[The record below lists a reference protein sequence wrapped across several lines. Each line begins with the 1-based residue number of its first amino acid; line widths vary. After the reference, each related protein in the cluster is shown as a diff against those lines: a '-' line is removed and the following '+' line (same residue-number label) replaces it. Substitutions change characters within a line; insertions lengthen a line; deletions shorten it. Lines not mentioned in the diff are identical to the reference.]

1 MKRFIVLV
9 TLILVGASLLMPT
22 FAFADKVQEADRRN
36 ARDRANKLAQNG
48 NWKGVQIEYKKLLKL
63 KKVSMCYQDYYI
75 GALAARE
82 LDGAD
87 KMLTRLWGAQ
97 ARLNKVPKDC
107 QAPSNLEEAKRD
119 LKAWIGAEE
128 ASYGY
133 VKIGAKKGAML
144 AWKDVPFDPSLN
156 RAGRAAFEA
165 VKKSRKFIGL
175 LPVGDYKVSD
185 GSTITVK
192 KTDWKK
198 SKDCVKKIQKKKRPK
213 FSSCFKKAKAQKFK
227 IKGKKSKKKKF
238 RFPWQKK
245 KK

>member
-1 MKRFIVLV
+1 MKRFIALL
-9 TLILVGASLLMPT
+9 TLILAGASLIVPT
-22 FAFADKVQEADRRN
+22 LAFADREQESSRRN
-36 ARDRANKLAQNG
+36 LRDEANKHAQNG
-48 NWKGVQIEYKKLLKL
+48 RWEGVQSAYKKLLRL

-75 GALAARE
+75 GALVGRE

-97 ARLNKVPKDC
+97 ARLNNVPKDC
-107 QAPSNLEEAKRD
+107 NTPSRAD
-119 LKAWIGAEE
+119 GLKQELKDWISAEQD
-128 ASYGY
+128 SYGY
-133 VKIGAKKGAML
+133 VKIKAKKGTELTWTDA
-144 AWKDVPFDPSLN
+144 PFAREVRN
-156 RAGRAAFEA
+156 AGETAFAAI
-165 VKKSRKFIGL
+165 KKKRKFTGL

-198 SKDCVKKIQKKKRPK
+198 SKDCVRKIQKKNRPK

-227 IKGKKSKKKKF
+227 IKGKKAKKKKF

>member
-1 MKRFIVLV
+1 MVP
-9 TLILVGASLLMPT
+9 TL
-22 FAFADKVQEADRRN
+22 AFADKVQEADRRN
-36 ARDRANKLAQNG
+36 FRDEAGKAAQ
-48 NWKGVQIEYKKLLKL
+48 KGQWDRVQSNYKKLLKL

-75 GALAARE
+75 GALVGRE

-97 ARLNKVPKDC
+97 ARLNNIPKDC
-107 QAPSNLEEAKRD
+107 QAPSNLKEAKD
-119 LKAWIGAEE
+119 ELKSWIGAEE

-144 AWKDVPFDPSLN
+144 TWKEAPFDPSLN
-156 RAGRAAFEA
+156 KAGRAAFDA
-165 VKKSRKFIGL
+165 IKKSRKFIGL

-198 SKDCVKKIQKKKRPK
+198 SKDCVKKVAKKKRPK
-213 FSSCFKKAKAQKFK
+213 FSKCFKKAKAQKFK
-227 IKGKKSKKKKF
+227 IKGKKAKKKKF